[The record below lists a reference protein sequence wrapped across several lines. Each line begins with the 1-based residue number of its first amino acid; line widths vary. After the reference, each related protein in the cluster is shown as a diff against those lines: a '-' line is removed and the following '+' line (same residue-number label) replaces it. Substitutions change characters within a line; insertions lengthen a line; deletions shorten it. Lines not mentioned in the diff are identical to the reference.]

1 MIEEVLEFREDLERT
16 CLPTG
21 VAVTEV
27 RVGTGGA
34 GTSFD
39 FMFNFA

>member
-1 MIEEVLEFREDLERT
+1 MLEEVLEFWEDLERT
-16 CLPTG
+16 RLSTG

-27 RVGTGGA
+27 RAGTGGA